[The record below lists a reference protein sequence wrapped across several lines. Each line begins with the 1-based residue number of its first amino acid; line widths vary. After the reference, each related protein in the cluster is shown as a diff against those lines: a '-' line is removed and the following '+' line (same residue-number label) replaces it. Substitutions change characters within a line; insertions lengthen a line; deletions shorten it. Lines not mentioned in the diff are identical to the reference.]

1 MKTVSTFKKKFWQYL
16 FWLGP
21 VLIVMGLS
29 AGVVSGTW
37 KPVPL
42 SLVVAGVVTIGLWL
56 LFQARESHWWSRRS
70 TQTSTNA
77 LVATLSVLVILGLVN
92 FLANRYPTR
101 VDLTETHMF
110 TLAPESRQVV
120 RNLQDPVKVWLFDR
134 NQNPQDRELLENYRR
149 QGSQFSFEYADPQAK
164 PELAQKFGVK
174 EFGEVY
180 LEAKGQRRS
189 LQVVN
194 DQERLSEV
202 KLTNGLAQVERQQ
215 IAKAYIIQGHG
226 ERPLLDPQGGLSQAL
241 SALKDKNY
249 TSEPLNL
256 TQQPIPQDAT
266 VVVLAGPKRG
276 LFDQEVKALSDY
288 LSQGGSL
295 LLMIDPNTKPNLDL
309 LLKDWGI
316 KLGDGVVVDVSGT
329 VQGFGP
335 AVPIVTSYGNHPIT
349 KDFGNGI
356 SFYRL
361 ARPLI
366 LTPVAGVQATPLL
379 LTKPYPQSWA
389 KANLKSEDLK
399 FDPKSDRKG
408 PLVLGVAAS
417 RKVEPKAESK
427 QQVKLGPSAPPLAP
441 TSTSQP
447 SEVKPSSS
455 PSNSPS
461 PTPTKSTSKQ
471 SEVELSPS
479 PTASPTPSLTNT
491 SAPSKPE
498 KRSNESR
505 LVVIGNSDFATDGLF
520 DKQLNGDVF
529 LNSISWLSQQNDQT
543 LSIRPKEAK
552 NRRINMT
559 PQEANMLS
567 WSSLLLLPLIGFGA
581 GAMLWW
587 RRR

>member
-1 MKTVSTFKKKFWQYL
+1 
-16 FWLGP
+16 
-21 VLIVMGLS
+21 MGLS

-42 SLVVAGVVTIGLWL
+42 GLVVAGIVISALWL
-56 LFQARESHWWSRRS
+56 LFQARESNWWSRRS

-101 VDLTETHMF
+101 VDLTETQLF
-110 TLAPESRQVV
+110 TLAPESRQLV
-120 RNLQDPVKVWLFDR
+120 RNLQDPVKVWIFDR
-134 NQNPQDRELLENYRR
+134 NPNPQDQELLENYRR
-149 QGSQFSFEYADPQAK
+149 QGSQFGFEYVDPQAK

-194 DQERLSEV
+194 DQQRLSEV
-202 KLTNGLAQVERQQ
+202 KLTNGLEQLREQV
-215 IAKAYIIQGHG
+215 AKAYFIQGHG
-226 ERPLLDPQGGLSQAL
+226 ERPLLEPQGGLSQAV

-276 LFDQEVKALSDY
+276 LFDQEAKALSNY

-295 LLMIDPNTKPNLDL
+295 LLMLDPDTKPNLDSL
-309 LLKDWGI
+309 LRDWGI
-316 KLGDGVVVDVSGT
+316 KLGDGVAIDVSGT

-356 SFYRL
+356 SFYRF
-361 ARPLI
+361 ARPLEV
-366 LTPVAGVQATPLL
+366 TSVAGVQETPLL
-379 LTKPYPQSWA
+379 LSKPYPQSWA
-389 KANLKSEDLK
+389 KANLKSENLK
-399 FDPKSDRKG
+399 FDPKSDRRG

-417 RKVEPKAESK
+417 RKVEPKTESK
-427 QQVKLGPSAPPLAP
+427 QLKSSPSPSAP
-441 TSTSQP
+441 TSVPATTSKP
-447 SEVKPSSS
+447 SDVKPSL
-455 PSNSPS
+455 N
-461 PTPTKSTSKQ
+461 
-471 SEVELSPS
+471 
-479 PTASPTPSLTNT
+479 PTASPTPLPT
-491 SAPSKPE
+491 PSQPEPE
-498 KRSNESR
+498 KKSNESR
-505 LVVIGNSDFATDGLF
+505 LVVIGNSDFASDGLF

-529 LNSISWLSQQNDQT
+529 LNSISWLSQQNDQP

-559 PQEANMLS
+559 PQQASILS